1 MKDMMKRFDLYQP
14 EDIASALEL
23 FDKLGSDS
31 WKMAGGQDSLDW
43 FKDRAKRP
51 SSVIDLSKIDEMRGI
66 RETSDGLE
74 IGALTTLTEITEN
87 TLIRNHYS
95 LLSTAASRVASP
107 QIRNVGTIGGNI
119 CQDTRCW
126 YYRGGIDCYRAGGT
140 TCYADT
146 PEGMNREHCLFE
158 ANRCVAVT
166 PSDTAPTLVSM
177 DATMVVVNKKG
188 ERIIP
193 AGEFFIGPEID
204 IERMT
209 ILQPDDL
216 LTAIRLPKIWA
227 GAIFYFEKVADRN
240 TWDFALANVA
250 LAMRLKNNIIEDIRI
265 TCGGVQ
271 CIPKRMLVAE
281 SIARGSEKN
290 EETAILAGSSAS
302 RGAVPLNYNHF
313 KIPLLENLVMR
324 SIRDS

>member
-1 MKDMMKRFDLYQP
+1 MMKRFDLYQP

-87 TLIRNHYS
+87 TLIKNHYS

>member
-1 MKDMMKRFDLYQP
+1 MMKRFDLYQP

-87 TLIRNHYS
+87 TLIKNHYS

-290 EETAILAGSSAS
+290 EETAKLAGSSAS

>member
-87 TLIRNHYS
+87 TLIKNHYS

>member
-14 EDIASALEL
+14 EDIPSALEL
-23 FDKLGSDS
+23 FDKLGPDS

-51 SSVIDLSKIDEMRGI
+51 SSVVDLSKIDEMHGI

-87 TLIRNHYS
+87 TLIKNHYS

-290 EETAILAGSSAS
+290 EETAKLAGSSAS

>member
-51 SSVIDLSKIDEMRGI
+51 SSVVDLSKIDEMRGI

-87 TLIRNHYS
+87 TLIKNHYS

-250 LAMRLKNNIIEDIRI
+250 LAMRLKNNINEDIRI

>member
-1 MKDMMKRFDLYQP
+1 MMKRFDLYQP

-31 WKMAGGQDSLDW
+31 WKMAGGPDSLDW

-87 TLIRNHYS
+87 TLIKNHYS

>member
-74 IGALTTLTEITEN
+74 IGALTTLTEITDN
-87 TLIRNHYS
+87 TLIKNHYS

>member
-1 MKDMMKRFDLYQP
+1 MKDMMTRFDLYQP
-14 EDIASALEL
+14 EDIPSALEL
-23 FDKLGSDS
+23 FDKLGPDS

-43 FKDRAKRP
+43 FKDRVKRP
-51 SSVIDLSKIDEMRGI
+51 SSVVDLSKIDEMRGI

-87 TLIRNHYS
+87 TLIKNNYS
-95 LLSTAASRVASP
+95 LLSTAASLIASP
-107 QIRNVGTIGGNI
+107 QIRNIGTIGGNI

-216 LTAIRLPKIWA
+216 LTAIRLPKTWA

-271 CIPKRMLVAE
+271 CIPKRMIVAE

-290 EETAILAGSSAS
+290 EETAKLAGSSAS

>member
-1 MKDMMKRFDLYQP
+1 MMKRFDLYQP

-87 TLIRNHYS
+87 TLIKNHYS

-271 CIPKRMLVAE
+271 CIPNRMLVAE

>member
-23 FDKLGSDS
+23 FDKLGPDS

-51 SSVIDLSKIDEMRGI
+51 SSVVDLSKIDEMHGI

-87 TLIRNHYS
+87 TLIKNHYS

-107 QIRNVGTIGGNI
+107 QIRNIGTIGGNI

-290 EETAILAGSSAS
+290 EETAKLAGSSAS

>member
-1 MKDMMKRFDLYQP
+1 MMKRFDLYQP
-14 EDIASALEL
+14 EDIPSALEL
-23 FDKLGSDS
+23 FDKLGPDS

-51 SSVIDLSKIDEMRGI
+51 SSVVDLSKIDEMRGI

-87 TLIRNHYS
+87 TLIKNHYS

-290 EETAILAGSSAS
+290 EETAKLAGSSAS

>member
-1 MKDMMKRFDLYQP
+1 MMKRFDLYQP

-107 QIRNVGTIGGNI
+107 QIRNIGTIGGNI

-166 PSDTAPTLVSM
+166 PSDIAPTLVSM
-177 DATMVVVNKKG
+177 DATMVVINKKG

-216 LTAIRLPKIWA
+216 LTAIRLPKTWA

-271 CIPKRMLVAE
+271 CIPKRMFVAE

-290 EETAILAGSSAS
+290 EETAKLAGSSAS

>member
-87 TLIRNHYS
+87 TLIKNHYS

-290 EETAILAGSSAS
+290 EETAKLAGSSAS

>member
-1 MKDMMKRFDLYQP
+1 MKDMMTRFDLYQP

-23 FDKLGSDS
+23 FDKLGPDS

-51 SSVIDLSKIDEMRGI
+51 SSVVDLSKIDEMRGI

-87 TLIRNHYS
+87 TLIKNNYS
-95 LLSTAASRVASP
+95 LLSTAASLIASP
-107 QIRNVGTIGGNI
+107 QIRNIGTIGGNI

-177 DATMVVVNKKG
+177 DATMVVVNRKG

-216 LTAIRLPKIWA
+216 LTAIRLPKTWA

-290 EETAILAGSSAS
+290 EETAKLAGSSAS

>member
-87 TLIRNHYS
+87 TLIKNHYS

-271 CIPKRMLVAE
+271 Y
-281 SIARGSEKN
+281 SETYACCR
-290 EETAILAGSSAS
+290 EHS
-302 RGAVPLNYNHF
+302 
-313 KIPLLENLVMR
+313 
-324 SIRDS
+324 